1 MQIVA
6 KVIEYEISK
15 RELERECSKLG
26 SSELDRNVQQAL
38 QRLIDRCLL
47 LSQAIN
53 TGIQISDKEYDE
65 ALLNLI
71 EEDEPFGL
79 SSSAVQELTAAELET
94 LLRRQI
100 LIKKYVQ
107 MLCPETLPVT
117 SEKLLEFYTEHKEFF
132 CKPEKVHCA
141 HILIRGTDDAAKLK
155 AGKLRSEINNLE
167 DFLYYSRTCSD
178 CPSKSTCGDLGWFPK
193 GKMIPE
199 IDQIAFNMEINEI
212 SQPFLSDYGYHI
224 LMLLEKSEKQ
234 DIPFE
239 DIKDS
244 LYARMQQ
251 IEREY
256 YLSRHLAELR
266 SKFASSI
273 VIYNQELNQA

>member
-65 ALLNLI
+65 ALLDLI

-107 MLCPETLPVT
+107 LLCPETLPVT
-117 SEKLLEFYTEHKEFF
+117 TEKLLEFYNEHKEFF
-132 CKPEKVHCA
+132 TKPERVHCA
-141 HILIRGTDDAAKLK
+141 HILIRGTDDTAKAK
-155 AGKLRSEINNLE
+155 AEKIRSEINDQD
-167 DFLYYSRTCSD
+167 DFLRFSQKCSD

-199 IDQIAFNMEINEI
+199 IDSIAFSMEINEI
-212 SQPFLSDYGYHI
+212 SRPFLSNYGYHI
-224 LMLLEKSEKQ
+224 LMLLEKTGKQ
-234 DIPFE
+234 DISFE

-273 VIYNQELNQA
+273 VIYSPELNRA